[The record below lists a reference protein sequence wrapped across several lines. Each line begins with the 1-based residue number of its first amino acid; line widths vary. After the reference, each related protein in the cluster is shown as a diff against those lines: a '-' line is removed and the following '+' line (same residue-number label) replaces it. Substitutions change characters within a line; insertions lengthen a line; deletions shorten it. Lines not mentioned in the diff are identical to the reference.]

1 MARPAECQTRASSER
16 SVATSHC
23 SFFCCIAMLGLGG
36 CSLLGG
42 LGRSPSRSCRS
53 ASSPRSPTRSR
64 RSAACRSASTAASR
78 ARRALVWAGRR
89 VTWLRRAA
97 ARAAR
102 SARPPAGDVP
112 RPFPRLLTP
121 ASDHAATA
129 APGEDRDASSGAS
142 WLRPGPFAAPGSS
155 IGVGAGE
162 PSSSGCGLGLRCCS
176 PISRSGVQTG
186 RRSRERDASASAM
199 AADRA
204 PRSVLPGADG
214 GAGAGSVRAR
224 PERHRW

>member
-42 LGRSPSRSCRS
+42 LGAVSQPVVQVGEFLPRGPRLGREDRPLAVRHRRRRLELVGLRSGPD
-53 ASSPRSPTRSR
+53 
-64 RSAACRSASTAASR
+64 
-78 ARRALVWAGRR
+78 RR

-121 ASDHAATA
+121 LQTTPRQPR
-129 APGEDRDASSGAS
+129 PGEDRDASAAPRGSGGPFRRPGVIYWSRRGRAVVK
-142 WLRPGPFAAPGSS
+142 WLRPWAPLLFAYFQKRSS
-155 IGVGAGE
+155 
-162 PSSSGCGLGLRCCS
+162 
-176 PISRSGVQTG
+176 
-186 RRSRERDASASAM
+186 
-199 AADRA
+199 DRKE
-204 PRSVLPGADG
+204 VT
-214 GAGAGSVRAR
+214 
-224 PERHRW
+224 

>member
-53 ASSPRSPTRSR
+53 ASCSPGQLGREDRPLAVRHR
-64 RSAACRSASTAASR
+64 R
-78 ARRALVWAGRR
+78 RRLELVGLWSGPDRR
-89 VTWLRRAA
+89 VTWLQRAA

-121 ASDHAATA
+121 FIPRRDSP
-129 APGEDRDASSGAS
+129 APARTGTRQRRLVAPAGLSPPRGHLLGRRGRAVVK
-142 WLRPGPFAAPGSS
+142 WLRPWAPLLFAYFQKRSS
-155 IGVGAGE
+155 
-162 PSSSGCGLGLRCCS
+162 
-176 PISRSGVQTG
+176 
-186 RRSRERDASASAM
+186 
-199 AADRA
+199 DRKE
-204 PRSVLPGADG
+204 VT
-214 GAGAGSVRAR
+214 
-224 PERHRW
+224 